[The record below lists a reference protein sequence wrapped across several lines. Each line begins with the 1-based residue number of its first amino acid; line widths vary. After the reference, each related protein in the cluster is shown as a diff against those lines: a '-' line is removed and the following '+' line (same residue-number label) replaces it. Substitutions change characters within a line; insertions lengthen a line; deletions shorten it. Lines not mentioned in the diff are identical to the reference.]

1 MVAEIKTIKLLK
13 VNNGFKNII
22 KAGKPVLIYFRAT
35 WCGPCKMLVKNQ
47 ELASKRGICGSG
59 N

>member
-47 ELASKRGICGSG
+47 ELATKGRVCGSG